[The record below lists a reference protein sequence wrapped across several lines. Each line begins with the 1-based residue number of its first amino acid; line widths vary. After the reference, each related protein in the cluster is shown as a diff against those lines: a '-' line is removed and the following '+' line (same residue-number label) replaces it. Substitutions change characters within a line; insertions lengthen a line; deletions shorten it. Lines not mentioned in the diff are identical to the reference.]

1 MTKSRVYSG
10 CNSEPF
16 TGAEEYQD
24 ESFLISTD
32 LISSSISKSN
42 EPTKHQKL
50 NCFTIIKL
58 LYAFVFMVI
67 LTKNLL

>member
-42 EPTKHQKL
+42 EL
-50 NCFTIIKL
+50 TI
-58 LYAFVFMVI
+58 YSSD
-67 LTKNLL
+67 TTSET